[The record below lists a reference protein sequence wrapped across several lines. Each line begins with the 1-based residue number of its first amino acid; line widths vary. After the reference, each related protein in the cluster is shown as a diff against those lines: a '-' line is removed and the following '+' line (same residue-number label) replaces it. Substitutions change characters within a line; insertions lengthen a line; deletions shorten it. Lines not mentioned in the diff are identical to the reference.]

1 MGGASHPS
9 MLQES
14 KEALEEEVEG
24 EESAIET
31 KREVVLLGVDELVAF
46 IIVKHSRNK
55 GTVTIIVIICFVHL
69 MCIFL
74 KFTK

>member
-24 EESAIET
+24 EEGAIET

-46 IIVKHSRNK
+46 IKVKHSRNK
-55 GTVTIIVIICFVHL
+55 GTVIAYHSHHTLFI
-69 MCIFL
+69 
-74 KFTK
+74 